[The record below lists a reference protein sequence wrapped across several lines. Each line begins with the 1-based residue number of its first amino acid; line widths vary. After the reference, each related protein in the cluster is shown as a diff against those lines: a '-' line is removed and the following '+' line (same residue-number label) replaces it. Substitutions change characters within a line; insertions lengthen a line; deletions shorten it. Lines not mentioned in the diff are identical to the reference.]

1 MARQVTMAAAQL
13 GAIPEGTSREEMVD
27 RMLALLEGAIE
38 QKVEILAYPELAL
51 TPYFPKRIRDD
62 FDQFFETEVP
72 PKCLEPLLRR
82 AGQAGV
88 ACHVGFAEK
97 AGAKY
102 FNTAILTDERGAL
115 AGMYRKIHLP
125 GVTKPDGYAQV
136 YEPYFFSV
144 GDTGFRVFPTR
155 KAQVGIAV
163 CQDRRFPES
172 YRSLGVL
179 GAEIVLIG
187 YNTPMSP
194 LALDLNELSM
204 RAGAY
209 QNNLFVVGVA
219 KAGLED
225 GVEFIAGSCIVNPMG
240 QVIAR
245 ASTSGDELVTARLDL
260 DQMLPARKRW
270 NFLGRRRPEHYDLL
284 TRPVPPALR
293 DEPGSFGRDER

>member
-1 MARQVTMAAAQL
+1 MAMAREVIVAAAQL

-27 RMLALLEGAIE
+27 RMLVLLERAIAE
-38 QKVEILAYPELAL
+38 RVDIVAYPELAL

-62 FDQFFETEVP
+62 YDQFFETEMP
-72 PKCLEPLLRR
+72 PKCLDPLLRR

-88 ACHVGFAEK
+88 VCHVGFAEK
-97 AGAKY
+97 ADGKY

-115 AGMYRKIHLP
+115 AGVYRKIHLP

-136 YEPYFFSV
+136 FEPYFFSV

-187 YNTPMSP
+187 YNTPLSP

-225 GVEFIAGSCIVNPMG
+225 GVEFIAGSCVLNPMG
-240 QVIAR
+240 QVVAK
-245 ASTSGDELVTARLDL
+245 ASTIGDELVTARLDL
-260 DQMLPARKRW
+260 EQMLPARKRW
-270 NFLGRRRPEHYDLL
+270 NFLGRRRPEHYGLL
-284 TRPVPPALR
+284 TKPVPP
-293 DEPGSFGRDER
+293 EMKG